1 MANTPSTAS
10 KSTLKRFS
18 TIQTD
23 PLRNFRF
30 IVDFTTT
37 EGATVDAPLKFS
49 GGFTSVSGLSVST
62 NAIGYREG
70 GMNTTLHQIPGMT
83 SFSPITLTRG
93 VIYGQDQSINWMKSL
108 FAAVSGEGVPLT
120 AGQTFRCNLT
130 IYVLDHPMV
139 GAPLLD
145 GDVISDKAYKMK
157 INVYN
162 AFITTLNFTDLNAQG
177 NEVMMETIT
186 LAHEGLSFTLAADGV
201 TL

>member
-1 MANTPSTAS
+1 
-10 KSTLKRFS
+10 
-18 TIQTD
+18 
-23 PLRNFRF
+23 
-30 IVDFTTT
+30 VEFTTT
-37 EGATVDAPLKFS
+37 EGSTVDAPLKFS
-49 GGFTSVSGLSVST
+49 GGFTSVSGLSIST

-120 AGQTFRCNLT
+120 TGQTFRCNLT
-130 IYVLDHPMV
+130 IYVLDHPLV
-139 GAPLLD
+139 GTPGLANNDLIDP
-145 GDVISDKAYKMK
+145 SAYKMQ

-186 LAHEGLSFTLAADGV
+186 LAHEGLSFTLAGDNV
-201 TL
+201 DLTK